1 MPAFRY
7 EALDAEGKTQTG
19 IAEFDTARQV
29 RAWLRGQGRFV
40 ISVEPIS
47 ETSLNEGG
55 SFRAL
60 FKRKLSSTDLALFT
74 RQFATLLLAGLP
86 IEQALM
92 AAQEQAEKDYLRQL
106 VAGVR
111 SEVLSGHSL
120 AVAMS
125 RYGRDFPEVYRAMVG
140 AGEQSGELA
149 QVMLRLA
156 DYVEGRDALAQKV
169 GMAFLYPAIVSLVSL
184 IVIIALLT
192 YVVPQVVSV
201 FENNKQELP
210 LLTKSLIA
218 LSNFLRTFGWLLL
231 LAIAGGIY
239 WFRRQLKRPEFL
251 FWWHQKLLKLP
262 LAGKMIRG
270 VNTARFASTLAILV
284 SSGVPLLKALQAGAD
299 VVTNIPMK
307 RAVEEAIDRVREGAS
322 LARSLLGSKQFPPVL
337 IYLIDSGEKTGRL
350 DEMLERAAEQQS
362 SDMERKAAVLTTLL
376 EPVLILVMGV
386 IVLVIVLAI
395 LSPIIEMNQVIS

>member
-7 EALDAEGKTQTG
+7 EALDADGKSQTG

-40 ISVEPIS
+40 ITVEPIS
-47 ETSLNEGG
+47 EESLAENR
-55 SFRAL
+55 SF
-60 FKRKLSSTDLALFT
+60 FSFFNRKLSSSDLALFT

-86 IEQALM
+86 IEQALS
-92 AAQEQAEKDYLRQL
+92 ASQEQAEKEYLRNL
-106 VAGVR
+106 IAGVR
-111 SEVLSGHSL
+111 SEVLAGHPL
-120 AVAMS
+120 AKAMS
-125 RYGRDFPEVYRAMVG
+125 RYSRDFPEVYRAMVG

-156 DYVEGRDALAQKV
+156 DYVEGRNALAQKV
-169 GMAFLYPAIVSLVSL
+169 GMAFLYPAVVTFVSL
-184 IVIIALLT
+184 IVIVGLLT

-210 LLTKSLIA
+210 LLTRSLIG
-218 LSNFLRTFGWLLL
+218 LSDFLRSFGWLLL

-239 WFRRQLKRPEFL
+239 WFRKQMKKPEFMFSL
-251 FWWHQKLLKLP
+251 HQRLLKLP
-262 LAGKMIRG
+262 LAGRMIRG

-284 SSGVPLLKALQAGAD
+284 SSGVPLLKSLQAGAD
-299 VVTNIPMK
+299 VVTNMPMK
-307 RAVEEAIDRVREGAS
+307 RAVEEAIDRVREGAP
-322 LARSLLGSKQFPPVL
+322 LARSLLGSQQFPPVL

-362 SDMERKAAVLTTLL
+362 SDMERRASMLTTLL

-395 LSPIIEMNQVIS
+395 LSPIIEMNQVIG